1 MKIPD
6 QGLWTADTE
15 DVWLEMKGEEFS
27 IRAIEPGWYGT
38 MRRVRLNRDIYDD
51 PMDRK
56 ERLEVMFTTI
66 AVHEMDFTSL
76 NYYLSHAEKSL
87 FRCQRIVNLRT
98 ERGYRA
104 LTGLVYRALTDGEI
118 IDKEYLPQDPTDP
131 NLIMYMPF
139 NTVEN
144 NEMKEQI
151 GRAHV

>member
-56 ERLEVMFTTI
+56 ERLEI
-66 AVHEMDFTSL
+66 D
-76 NYYLSHAEKSL
+76 
-87 FRCQRIVNLRT
+87 
-98 ERGYRA
+98 
-104 LTGLVYRALTDGEI
+104 VYSDCST
-118 IDKEYLPQDPTDP
+118 
-131 NLIMYMPF
+131 
-139 NTVEN
+139 
-144 NEMKEQI
+144 
-151 GRAHV
+151 